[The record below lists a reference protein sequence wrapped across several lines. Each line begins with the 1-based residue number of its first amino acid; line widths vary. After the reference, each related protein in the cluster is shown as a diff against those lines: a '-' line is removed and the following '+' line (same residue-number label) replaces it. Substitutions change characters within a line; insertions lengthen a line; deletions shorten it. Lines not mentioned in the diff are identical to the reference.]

1 MARLKDWIKYYFDKK
16 NFLKLGGKI
25 DHSYPLVTDWRRS
38 SGTARGQYFHQDLL
52 VASYIYRRKPDRH
65 MDVGS
70 RVDGFVAHVASFR
83 EIEVCDIRPQ
93 PSCGHPNIRFVQLDI
108 TDSDAITDKVDSLS
122 CLHALEHFGL
132 GRYGDPV
139 DPNGHKKGF
148 ANLLGLLRPGGYL
161 YLGIPIGRKSEVFFN
176 AHRVFHPTEVFQWGA
191 NQSFTLESFDFID
204 DQGDLQRSADPYAP
218 LNIELGCGVYTMRKV
233 NTS

>member
-1 MARLKDWIKYYFDKK
+1 MARLKDWIKYYSDKK

-25 DHSYPLVTDWRRS
+25 DHSYPLLTDWRKT

-52 VASYIYRRKPDRH
+52 VASYIYQRNPDRH

-93 PSCGHPNIRFVQLDI
+93 PNCGHPNIRFVQLDI
-108 TDSDAITDKVDSLS
+108 TKSDALTEKVDSLS

-139 DPNGHKKGF
+139 DPVGHKKGF
-148 ANLLGLLRPGGYL
+148 ANLLGLLRPGGFL
-161 YLGIPIGRKSEVFFN
+161 YLGIPIGKKSEVFFN
-176 AHRVFHPTEVFQWGA
+176 AHRVFHPMEVFDWA
-191 NQSFTLESFDFID
+191 SRENFALTCFDYVD
-204 DQGDLQRSADPYAP
+204 DSGELHRGVDPSGN
-218 LNIELGCGVYTMRKV
+218 LSTELGCGIYSFSKPYL
-233 NTS
+233 